1 MNCVDVKHNIKVDID
16 VTLNNQPVDDVLRK
30 VCELCHE
37 GIMDVSVMRQE
48 SDDNPSLNTAKN
60 WKDEC
65 ESVECIL
72 HEILD
77 LLGD

>member
-1 MNCVDVKHNIKVDID
+1 MHTVKTDYKVEFTNTINGLDVN
-16 VTLNNQPVDDVLRK
+16 DVLEK
-30 VCELCHE
+30 ISMMCHE

>member
-1 MNCVDVKHNIKVDID
+1 MM
-16 VTLNNQPVDDVLRK
+16 
-30 VCELCHE
+30 CHG
-37 GIMDVSVMRQE
+37 GIMDVSIMRQE

-72 HEILD
+72 YEILD